1 MGLWQPDPSNKNW
14 YYLHDKKDGSRGYMY
29 TGWHQ
34 INGSWYYF
42 EKNGRML
49 AGTTTPDGFYVDAS
63 GAWIENKKA
72 EQKV

>member
-1 MGLWQPDPSNKNW
+1 
-14 YYLHDKKDGSRGYMY
+14 MY

-72 EQKV
+72 EPEV